1 MQVFLMDE
9 KGFTGEEKID
19 ILMDSVEFIENYDIY
34 ESILIEL
41 MNQRKDLIFEK
52 ILTKM
57 SQIGKAEF

>member
-57 SQIGKAEF
+57 SHIGKA

>member
-1 MQVFLMDE
+1 MQIFLTDE

-57 SQIGKAEF
+57 SQIGKA

>member
-1 MQVFLMDE
+1 MQIFLKDE

-41 MNQRKDLIFEK
+41 MNQRKELIFEK

-57 SQIGKAEF
+57 SNIGKA

>member
-1 MQVFLMDE
+1 MQIFLKNE

-57 SQIGKAEF
+57 SQIGKA

>member
-1 MQVFLMDE
+1 MQIFLKDE
-9 KGFTGEEKID
+9 KGFTGEEKIE
-19 ILMDSVEFIENYDIY
+19 ILMDSVEFIENYDVY

-57 SQIGKAEF
+57 SHTGKA

>member
-1 MQVFLMDE
+1 MQIFLTDE

-19 ILMDSVEFIENYDIY
+19 VLMDSVEFIENYDIY

-57 SQIGKAEF
+57 SQIGKA

>member
-1 MQVFLMDE
+1 MQIFLTDE

-57 SQIGKAEF
+57 SNIGKA